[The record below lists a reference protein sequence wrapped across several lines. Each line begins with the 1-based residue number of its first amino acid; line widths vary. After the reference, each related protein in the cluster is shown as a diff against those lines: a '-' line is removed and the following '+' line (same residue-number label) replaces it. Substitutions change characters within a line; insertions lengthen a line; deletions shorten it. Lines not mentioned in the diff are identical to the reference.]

1 MLNECQDY
9 KDLHIAPLVPRTGLL
24 SVWELMPY
32 RRGMLLR
39 FPHTKKPYEMDP
51 FIDIPVLYD
60 IAEEYEQKAKVLNAG
75 SIGALNKINQSG
87 GIQDFILMAEALQN
101 KKLAAIADMIA
112 EKSDKTKVILIAGP
126 SSSGKTLPTACA
138 APVVVGIIFTAAA
151 RARRG
156 SLCEES
162 TMFWSPV

>member
-1 MLNECQDY
+1 
-9 KDLHIAPLVPRTGLL
+9 
-24 SVWELMPY
+24 
-32 RRGMLLR
+32 
-39 FPHTKKPYEMDP
+39 MDP

-126 SSSGKTLPTACA
+126 SSSGKTTTAKKLS
-138 APVVVGIIFTAAA
+138 VQL
-151 RARRG
+151 RALGFKPIHIELDNYFVDRSHTPLDKYGKPDFECLEALDIEFLNRQLLDLFEG
-156 SLCEES
+156 KEI
-162 TMFWSPV
+162 